1 MEQMESFERALRATQ
16 LVLEVNP
23 AGDHHQATM
32 EPSGREKP
40 GRALNRV
47 LYVLRANL
55 RLKDLLDLFGD
66 LKDATDEVFVC
77 QRNNQHAFKCLWYRH
92 VAKEQWT
99 VPSSVGVG
107 LISNVEG
114 RVWKALDS
122 VHRAFHSH
130 PFAVSPEQTNHLYNL
145 PTFAILTHNQ
155 EAAARHGELARE
167 IGKACVDDYVW
178 RYGFWVRRRDNL
190 KNSLFELLWSGTVGQ
205 LKQHNPHSSDD
216 PERPEF
222 ERAVKELESV
232 LQEAIVRSKK
242 PHFSIAFCGMV
253 KAGKSLFLN
262 ALMGKSIL
270 PSEGESVT
278 SRLPYPI
285 LSITAEH
292 LSTAWPCRIRHV
304 EGQTVPKL
312 QFQAKPFISALKKL
326 RAHQYGRKVQ
336 TYPSPAEIYDTP
348 SVPSDEEILLRMIHR
363 QWGDLHT
370 VTRNNLLKFETPG
383 FTLPPMARGEHDV
396 KILVSFVSC

>member
-1 MEQMESFERALRATQ
+1 MATQ

-32 EPSGREKP
+32 EPSTSEKP
-40 GRALNRV
+40 GRVLNHV

-55 RLKDLLDLFGD
+55 WLRDLLDLFGD
-66 LKDATDEVFVC
+66 LKDATDEVLVC
-77 QRNNQHAFKCLWYRH
+77 QRNNQHAFKYLWYLY

-114 RVWKALDS
+114 RVWKAFDS
-122 VHRAFHSH
+122 ADCAFRSH

-145 PTFAILTHNQ
+145 PTFAILAHSQ
-155 EAAARHGELARE
+155 EVATRHAELARQ
-167 IGKACVDDYVW
+167 IGMACVGNYVW
-178 RYGFWVRRRDNL
+178 KYGLRVRGLDNL
-190 KNSLFELLWSGTVGQ
+190 QTSLFELLWSGTVEQ

-242 PHFSIAFCGMV
+242 PHFSIALCGMV

-270 PSEGESVT
+270 SSEGESVN
-278 SRLPYPI
+278 SRIPYPI

-292 LSTAWPCRIRHV
+292 LSTALPCRIRHV

-312 QFQAKPFISALKKL
+312 QFQAEPFLSALKKL
-326 RAHQYGRKVQ
+326 QAHQFGRKML

-348 SVPSDEEILLRMIHR
+348 SDTSDEEILLRTIHR
-363 QWGDLHT
+363 QWGDFRA
-370 VTRNNLLKFETPG
+370 VTRNNLLKFETSG
-383 FTLPPMARGEHDV
+383 FTLPPMASGEHDV
-396 KILVSFVSC
+396 KILVSLVSR